1 MRTVDRR
8 SSIPRSPAFLAWLAC
23 VLALV
28 GPSVFVWTIR
38 VIGYLESCAP
48 GPNPCRGVPL
58 GSDLHDALAVA
69 WVLPTN
75 TFLLMTV
82 AVAAT
87 IAGLF
92 ARRPLLAPIC
102 LLILPIAATMLPMLA
117 LSTAFYDGCSID
129 DAGGGNCILWGAN
142 LAKSFHTASQVPA
155 LIYGFAPYS
164 FALALMMGLLGWFF
178 SQPRV
183 ARSRSLAR
191 AHAPRPLRSIS
202 DR

>member
-1 MRTVDRR
+1 MRTVNGRP
-8 SSIPRSPAFLAWLAC
+8 SIPHNPAFFAWVAC

-28 GPSVFVWTIR
+28 GPSLFVWTIR
-38 VIGYLESCAP
+38 LAGYLESCAP
-48 GPNPCRGVPL
+48 GPNPCGGMPL
-58 GSDLHDALAVA
+58 GGGLHDALAVA

-117 LSTAFYDGCSID
+117 VSTAIYDGCSID
-129 DAGGGNCILWGAN
+129 DTGGGSCILWGVN
-142 LAKSFHTASQVPA
+142 MAKSFHTAAQAPA

-164 FALALMMGLLGWFF
+164 FALALTMGLLGWFF
-178 SQPRV
+178 SQPRP
-183 ARSRSLAR
+183 ARSRALVRARTQRSL
-191 AHAPRPLRSIS
+191 L